1 MNGSQLLLSVANR
14 HRQKSVDLVEVGA
27 RLSFDPAPL
36 IAEEL
41 QRAAL
46 YEATA
51 SDIAGLPEEEQADR
65 ARRFMFAMWSRDDR
79 DDPAYAEEPDDF
91 HP

>member
-1 MNGSQLLLSVANR
+1 MTGAELLLSVAHR
-14 HRQKSVDLVEVGA
+14 HRQKSVELVDLGV
-27 RLSFDPAPL
+27 RLAFDPKPL

-51 SDIAGLPEEEQADR
+51 RDIAGLPEDVQADK

-79 DDPAYAEEPDDF
+79 DDPAYAEEPDDY

>member
-1 MNGSQLLLSVANR
+1 MTGAEMLMQYAAKCRTQADS
-14 HRQKSVDLVEVGA
+14 LVEVGA
-27 RLSFDPAPL
+27 RLAFDPQPL

-46 YEATA
+46 YEAQA
-51 SDIAGLPEEEQADR
+51 RDIAHLPEAQQTDK
-65 ARRFMFAMWSRDDR
+65 ARRFMFAMWARDH
-79 DDPAYAEEPDDF
+79 DDPVYPPDDY